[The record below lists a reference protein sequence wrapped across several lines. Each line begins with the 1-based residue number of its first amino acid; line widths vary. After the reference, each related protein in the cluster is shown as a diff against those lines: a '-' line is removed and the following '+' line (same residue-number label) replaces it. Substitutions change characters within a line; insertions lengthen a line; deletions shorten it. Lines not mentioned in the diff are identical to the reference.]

1 MRHAPLRAGLT
12 VLVLLAASACS
23 DDGAPDSE
31 ATVAS
36 GDPAACP
43 GEVLDVVVSV
53 AAWSDVVSGS
63 AGTAPP
69 SRRSPPRRPGRPT
82 TSWRPTGPRSPSAD
96 LVVLNGARYDQWAV
110 EALEDSD
117 GDPVVVTAADVAG
130 AGAARPDPQLWYAPE
145 VVPEVAAAVTRELAV
160 LSPDAAPYFDAQHT
174 AWTAELQPYVAAV
187 AALREGAAGRT
198 GATTLTAWGPM
209 ARAVGLAEGT
219 PSAFLRSL
227 RSGSDPAP
235 DDVDDVEAALR
246 EGSVDVLVQDGA
258 ADDGTADR
266 LRDVAEDAGVPVVEV
281 TEFPPRG
288 RRLRRVAGDPARRAG
303 RGAGGG
309 RLITVRSDLDLPPG
323 LVERP
328 GQRVFRRL
336 RRAGCRHGRR
346 PARQPGSRH
355 LAADLRGRR
364 PGRGVDRRH
373 GGPDAGQPPPGASL
387 LSDPGRGA
395 RSAPVSDHA
404 G

>member
-53 AAWSDVVSGS
+53 AAWSDVVSGLGGDCATVTTIAAS
-63 AGTAPP
+63 PAGP
-69 SRRSPPRRPGRPT
+69 SDDVLAADRAAFA
-82 TSWRPTGPRSPSAD
+82 SAD

-160 LSPDAAPYFDAQHT
+160 LSPDAAPYFAAQHT

-187 AALREGAAGRT
+187 AALREGAAGHT

-235 DDVDDVEAALR
+235 DDVDAVESALR

-281 TEFPPRG
+281 TEFPPE
-288 RRLRRVAGDPARRAG
+288 D
-303 RGAGGG
+303 GAF
-309 RLITVRSDLDLPPG
+309 
-323 LVERP
+323 VEW
-328 GQRVFRRL
+328 QVT
-336 RRAGCRHGRR
+336 
-346 PARQPGSRH
+346 Q
-355 LAADLRGRR
+355 LAALAEALAEDG
-364 PGRGVDRRH
+364 
-373 GGPDAGQPPPGASL
+373 
-387 LSDPGRGA
+387 
-395 RSAPVSDHA
+395 
-404 G
+404 